1 MKKNFFDDKF
11 IKAVTADGW
20 EVLDSGET
28 RNIDYNKRCLVVA
41 KTQKFAEILK
51 TPASKTSK
59 RPAISRDSSTPPKTV
74 MVYSRDGGGC
84 SSSVAPISSDT
95 NALTDFEICLPDS
108 LSLMR
113 SSEHRLIVRA
123 EPFWFGQPDNVISY
137 NFSVVIDAYVLTAIF
152 FIFDDVIT
160 NLSIDYLLGRFLDC
174 FLLSARYDRR
184 KVITF
189 EYIPYLTPSGKPKVC
204 CSTAFKDA
212 QTHAAYYFDCSRN
225 VATSIPKDKLP
236 KVNSTNYKLVKTTCD
251 YKSHDCI
258 PITLLMNFG
267 LKFFSS
273 VDTVSKYSSNLLN
286 LHSNIISDLHHGIF
300 TSQSFNHYVS
310 SYVFS
315 GWNHCY
321 LLNIDIRDAVC
332 LNCCGN
338 DNSVPEIY
346 GKYCDC
352 YQYDFNVKG
361 FEGNF
366 KKLLDKYLAFCPLK
380 YLQYACSVNN
390 NILIFQS
397 RIWGINSS
405 MPCTVTS
412 AACKVAQDFISMDL
426 SCSNIIDYH
435 KIYSGVKEVSNK
447 LRLTLQNQFARNSVR
462 FPISD
467 AAETIQRFG
476 SLSYAGGCNACF
488 SVDVHHGHQTFDV
501 DICSAYPTA
510 MMLVSAIDYNSP
522 IARELPKNHIL
533 TLDDFVVDGILNPML
548 PLFARVTYRFPH
560 NCLFPN
566 LKRNS
571 EDDDKAPCYPL
582 IEDAPVYCSGPELYV
597 ALKMGAEITV
607 VSGVVANVLKDNAGK
622 TIYPYRHIVTELVK
636 ARSDAANAHGKNCLE
651 AKLYKFIINSLY
663 GKIAQKVH
671 DMYSPDKTRANNAES
686 LITNN
691 VSASL
696 ITSFTRSV
704 LFASFYGIHES
715 GYHVY
720 SATTDGLITDM
731 PFDKFTALPL
741 FGLRECLA
749 ESRTLITDVS
759 NPKIWEVKHEQ
770 TDLFNITTRGNASL
784 TVADPEHNVLGGVIA
799 RNGAGSENPDLPK
812 ESYANRKAFTLS
824 VASRTGKIAATYKQY
839 TLLSDMQK
847 TNCPYTES
855 SHLKNLS
862 MDFDMKRK
870 PLRESLAAEWIEI
883 DGEKYEVAH
892 IETVPF
898 ENNAEYL
905 LYKAVAEKQKCLRTV
920 ADWTRFFNDLD
931 CASSGV
937 SSGPREDENYRWK
950 CFKDC
955 IAGYRAGMWA
965 IPYLNTPGL
974 SVNQKVEWLQSTN
987 DCPSHIFNRK
997 TWDKLSEKS
1006 YIKKILPFDVLKETL
1021 ERIVSLSPVSEV
1033 KNLETDL
1040 KDNES
1045 DVNNTTPCVSS
1056 VTVSTIQE
1064 EPDRF
1069 LEINGVKMYFDDENE
1084 DLLNESLK
1092 SPYYDNP
1099 YADDEDD
1106 SINDSHTFEIYDG
1119 EIPDSSDYD
1128 DDIDESFNKPDSKT
1142 KDIGSFC
1149 IGTPTVV
1156 NTAATTNKAN
1166 DNNGV
1171 PSIGYIDI
1179 PDIDYDLYD
1188 DDYLPY

>member
-1 MKKNFFDDKF
+1 MHKEFFNDEF
-11 IKAVTADGW
+11 LNTVAADGW
-20 EVLDSGET
+20 EVLDSGRT
-28 RNIDYNKRCLVVA
+28 RDIDYNRRCLLIA
-41 KTQKFAEILK
+41 KKQKLAEILK

-59 RPAISRDSSTPPKTV
+59 KPAKSRDSVTPPKTV
-74 MVYSRDGGGC
+74 MVNSRDGGGC
-84 SSSVAPISSDT
+84 YSSVAPISSES
-95 NALTDFEICLPDS
+95 NSLTDFEITLPDS

-113 SSEHRLIVRA
+113 SSEHRLMIRA
-123 EPFWFGQPDNVISY
+123 EPFWTGHPDNAISY
-137 NFSVVIDAYVLTAIF
+137 NFSVVIDDYVLTAIF
-152 FIFDDVIT
+152 FVFDDVVC

-174 FLLSARYDRR
+174 FMLPARYDRR
-184 KVITF
+184 KVISF

-204 CSTAFKDA
+204 SSTAFKDA
-212 QTHAAYYFDCSRN
+212 QKHAAYYFDCSRN
-225 VATSIPKDKLP
+225 VATAIPKDKPP
-236 KVNSTNYKLVKTTCD
+236 KLNSTTTTNYKLVRTTCN
-251 YKSHDCI
+251 YKSNIVI
-258 PITLLMNFG
+258 PITLLLNFG

-273 VDTVSKYSSNLLN
+273 VDIARKYSSNFLKT
-286 LHSNIISDLHHGIF
+286 HSNIITDLHHGIF

-366 KKLLDKYLAFCPLK
+366 KRLLDKYLAFCPLK

-397 RIWGINSS
+397 RIWGINRS

-412 AACKVAQDFISMDL
+412 AACKVAQDFICKDL

-467 AAETIQRFG
+467 AAETVQRFG

-510 MMLVSAIDYNSP
+510 MMLVPAIDYNSP

-663 GKIAQKVH
+663 GKIAQNVH

-731 PFDKFTALPL
+731 PFDEFNALPL
-741 FGLRECLA
+741 FGLHDCLTT
-749 ESRTLITDVS
+749 SRSLITDDT
-759 NPKIWEVKHEQ
+759 NPKVWEVKHEQ

-847 TNCPYTES
+847 TNCSYTES

-905 LYKAVAEKQKCLRTV
+905 LYKAVADKQQCLRTV
-920 ADWTRFFNDLD
+920 ADWLRFFNDIE
-931 CASSGV
+931 CASAGV
-937 SSGPREDENYRWK
+937 ASGPRENENYRWK

-955 IAGYRAGMWA
+955 IAGYRAGMWD

-974 SVNQKVEWLQSTN
+974 SVKQKVEWLQSTN
-987 DCPSHIFNRK
+987 DCPSHLFNRK

-1006 YIKKILPFDVLKETL
+1006 YIKKILPLDILKNTL
-1021 ERIVSLSPVSEV
+1021 ERIVSLSPVTEV

-1045 DVNNTTPCVSS
+1045 YVNNTTPCVSS
-1056 VTVSTIQE
+1056 ITVSEIETKL
-1064 EPDRF
+1064 DKY
-1069 LEINGVKMYFDDENE
+1069 LEVDGIRMYFDDENE
-1084 DLLNESLK
+1084 ELLNESLN

-1106 SINDSHTFEIYDG
+1106 SINCSNTFEIYDG
-1119 EIPDSSDYD
+1119 EIPDSSDCD
-1128 DDIDESFNKPDSKT
+1128 DDFDDEPDVDYDSRRYISKT
-1142 KDIGSFC
+1142 FDVSNNNTSKSDN
-1149 IGTPTVV
+1149 TDV
-1156 NTAATTNKAN
+1156 NLEV
-1166 DNNGV
+1166 DL
-1171 PSIGYIDI
+1171 P
-1179 PDIDYDLYD
+1179 PEIDYSLID

>member
-1 MKKNFFDDKF
+1 MNKEFYNDEF

-20 EVLDSGET
+20 EVLDSGAT
-28 RNIDYNKRCLVVA
+28 RNIDFNQRCLVIA
-41 KTQKFAEILK
+41 KAQKIAEILK

-59 RPAISRDSSTPPKTV
+59 KPAKSRDSVTPPKTV
-74 MVYSRDGGGC
+74 MVNSRDGGGC
-84 SSSVAPISSDT
+84 SSSAAPISSDS
-95 NALTDFEICLPDS
+95 NSLTDFEINLPDS

-113 SSEHRLIVRA
+113 SSEHRLMIRA
-123 EPFWFGQPDNVISY
+123 EPFWVGQPDNVISY

-152 FIFDDVIT
+152 FVFSDVVC
-160 NLSIDYLLGRFLDC
+160 NLSIDYLLGRFLDI
-174 FLLSARYDRR
+174 FAFGNRYDRR
-184 KVITF
+184 NVISF

-204 CSTAFKDA
+204 SSSSKHDSNS
-212 QTHAAYYFDCSRN
+212 HAAYLFDKTNNR
-225 VATSIPKDKLP
+225 ATTIPITDEP
-236 KVNSTNYKLVKTTCD
+236 KSNSCDYKRVKTTCD
-251 YKSHDCI
+251 YKSHRCL
-258 PITLLMNFG
+258 PITLLLNFG

-273 VDTVSKYSSNLLN
+273 VDITSKYSSNFLIS
-286 LHSNIISDLHHGIF
+286 HSNIITELHHGIF
-300 TSQSFNHYVS
+300 TSQSFRHFVH
-310 SYVFS
+310 SYVEC

-321 LLNIDIRDAVC
+321 LLDIDIRDAVC

-338 DNSVPEIY
+338 DNSIPEIY

-366 KKLLDKYLAFCPLK
+366 KRLLDKYLAFCPLK

-412 AACKVAQDFISMDL
+412 AACKVAQDFISKDL
-426 SCSNIIDYH
+426 SCSNIIAYH
-435 KIYSGVKEVSNK
+435 KIYSGVKEVNSK

-467 AAETIQRFG
+467 AAETVQRFG

-510 MMLVSAIDYNSP
+510 MMLVPAIDYNSP

-663 GKIAQKVH
+663 GKIAQNVH

-731 PFDKFTALPL
+731 PFDEFNALPL
-741 FGLRECLA
+741 FGLHDCLTT
-749 ESRTLITDVS
+749 SRSLITDDT
-759 NPKIWEVKHEQ
+759 NPKVWEVKHEQ

-812 ESYANRKAFTLS
+812 ESYANRKAFILS
-824 VASRTGKIAATYKQY
+824 VASRTGKIAATYKQH

-955 IAGYRAGMWA
+955 IAGYRAGIWD
-965 IPYLNTPGL
+965 IPYLDTPGL
-974 SVNQKVEWLQSTN
+974 SVNQKVEWLQSIN

-1006 YIKKILPFDVLKETL
+1006 YIKKILPIDILKDTL
-1021 ERIVSLSPVSEV
+1021 ERIVSLSPVTEV

-1056 VTVSTIQE
+1056 VTVSTVDIKPE
-1064 EPDRF
+1064 KY
-1069 LEINGVKMYFDDENE
+1069 LEVDGVKMYFDDENE
-1084 DLLNESLK
+1084 ELLNESLN
-1092 SPYYDNP
+1092 SPYFDNP
-1099 YADDEDD
+1099 YVEDDCD

-1119 EIPDSSDYD
+1119 DIPDSLDYD
-1128 DDIDESFNKPDSKT
+1128 DNFDDEPDSGYDSRRYISKT
-1142 KDIGSFC
+1142 FDVSNNNTSKSDN
-1149 IGTPTVV
+1149 PDV
-1156 NTAATTNKAN
+1156 NL
-1166 DNNGV
+1166 DV
-1171 PSIGYIDI
+1171 DLP
-1179 PDIDYDLYD
+1179 PEIDYSLID

>member
-1 MKKNFFDDKF
+1 MHKEFFNDEF
-11 IKAVTADGW
+11 LNTVAADGW
-20 EVLDSGET
+20 EVLDSGRT
-28 RNIDYNKRCLVVA
+28 RDIDYNRRCLLIA
-41 KTQKFAEILK
+41 KKQKLAEILK

-59 RPAISRDSSTPPKTV
+59 KPAKSRDSVTPPKTV
-74 MVYSRDGGGC
+74 MVNSRDGGGC
-84 SSSVAPISSDT
+84 YSSVAPISSES
-95 NALTDFEICLPDS
+95 NSLTDFEITLPDS

-113 SSEHRLIVRA
+113 SSEHRLMIRA
-123 EPFWFGQPDNVISY
+123 EPFWTGHPDNAISY
-137 NFSVVIDAYVLTAIF
+137 NFSVVIDDYVLTAIF
-152 FIFDDVIT
+152 FVFDDVVC

-174 FLLSARYDRR
+174 FMLPARYDRR
-184 KVITF
+184 KVISF

-204 CSTAFKDA
+204 SSTAFKDA
-212 QTHAAYYFDCSRN
+212 QKHAAYYFDCSRN
-225 VATSIPKDKLP
+225 VATAIPKDKPP
-236 KVNSTNYKLVKTTCD
+236 KLNSTTTTNYKLVRTTCN
-251 YKSHDCI
+251 YKSNIVI
-258 PITLLMNFG
+258 PITLLLNFG

-273 VDTVSKYSSNLLN
+273 VDIARKYSSNFLKT
-286 LHSNIISDLHHGIF
+286 HSNIITDLHHGIF

-366 KKLLDKYLAFCPLK
+366 KRLLDKYLAFCPLK

-397 RIWGINSS
+397 RIWGINRS

-412 AACKVAQDFISMDL
+412 AACKVAQDFICKDL

-447 LRLTLQNQFARNSVR
+447 LRLTLQNQFARNSVQ

-467 AAETIQRFG
+467 AAETVQRFG

-510 MMLVSAIDYNSP
+510 MMLVPAIDYNSP

-597 ALKMGAEITV
+597 ALKMGAKITV

-663 GKIAQKVH
+663 GKIAQNVH

-731 PFDKFTALPL
+731 PFDEFNALPL
-741 FGLRECLA
+741 FGLHDCLTT
-749 ESRTLITDVS
+749 SRSLITDDT
-759 NPKIWEVKHEQ
+759 NPKVWEVKHEQ

-905 LYKAVAEKQKCLRTV
+905 LYKAVAEKQQCLRTV
-920 ADWTRFFNDLD
+920 ADWLRFFNDIE
-931 CASSGV
+931 CASAGV
-937 SSGPREDENYRWK
+937 ASGPRENENYRWK

-955 IAGYRAGMWA
+955 IAGYRAGMWD

-974 SVNQKVEWLQSTN
+974 SVKQKVEWLQSTN
-987 DCPSHIFNRK
+987 DCPSHLFNRK

-1006 YIKKILPFDVLKETL
+1006 YIKKILPLDILKNTL
-1021 ERIVSLSPVSEV
+1021 ERIVSLSPVTEV

-1056 VTVSTIQE
+1056 ITVSEIETKL
-1064 EPDRF
+1064 DKY
-1069 LEINGVKMYFDDENE
+1069 LEVDGIRMYFDDENE
-1084 DLLNESLK
+1084 ELLNESLN

-1106 SINDSHTFEIYDG
+1106 SINCSNTFEIYDG

-1128 DDIDESFNKPDSKT
+1128 DNFDDEPDSGYDARHYISKT
-1142 KDIGSFC
+1142 FGVSNNDTLKSDNSS
-1149 IGTPTVV
+1149 TDYV
-1156 NTAATTNKAN
+1156 NPE
-1166 DNNGV
+1166 V
-1171 PSIGYIDI
+1171 ELSPEF
-1179 PDIDYDLYD
+1179 DYSLID

>member
-1 MKKNFFDDKF
+1 MNKEFYNDEF

-20 EVLDSGET
+20 EVLDSGAT
-28 RNIDYNKRCLVVA
+28 RNIDFNQRCLVIA
-41 KTQKFAEILK
+41 KAQKIAEILK

-59 RPAISRDSSTPPKTV
+59 KPAKSRDSVTPPKTV
-74 MVYSRDGGGC
+74 MVNSRDGGGC
-84 SSSVAPISSDT
+84 SSSAAPISSDS
-95 NALTDFEICLPDS
+95 NSLTDFEINLPDS

-113 SSEHRLIVRA
+113 SSEHRLMIRA
-123 EPFWFGQPDNVISY
+123 EPFWVGQPDNVISY

-152 FIFDDVIT
+152 FVFSDVVC
-160 NLSIDYLLGRFLDC
+160 NLSIDYLLGRFLDI
-174 FLLSARYDRR
+174 FAFGNRYDRR
-184 KVITF
+184 NVISF

-204 CSTAFKDA
+204 SSSSKHDSNS
-212 QTHAAYYFDCSRN
+212 HAAYLFDKTNNR
-225 VATSIPKDKLP
+225 ATTIPITDEP
-236 KVNSTNYKLVKTTCD
+236 KSNSCDYKRVKTTCD
-251 YKSHDCI
+251 YKSHRCL
-258 PITLLMNFG
+258 PITLLLNFG

-273 VDTVSKYSSNLLN
+273 VDITSKYSSNFLIS
-286 LHSNIISDLHHGIF
+286 HSNIITELHHGIF
-300 TSQSFNHYVS
+300 TSQSFRHFVH
-310 SYVFS
+310 SYVEC

-321 LLNIDIRDAVC
+321 LLDIDIRDAVC

-338 DNSVPEIY
+338 DNSIPEIY

-366 KKLLDKYLAFCPLK
+366 KRLLDKYLAFCPLK

-412 AACKVAQDFISMDL
+412 AACKVAQDFISKDL
-426 SCSNIIDYH
+426 SCSNIIAYH
-435 KIYSGVKEVSNK
+435 KIYSGVKEVNSK

-467 AAETIQRFG
+467 AAETVQRFG

-510 MMLVSAIDYNSP
+510 MMLVPAIDYNSP

-533 TLDDFVVDGILNPML
+533 TLDEFVVDGILNPML

-663 GKIAQKVH
+663 GKIAQNVH

-731 PFDKFTALPL
+731 PFDEFNALPL
-741 FGLRECLA
+741 FGLHDCLTT
-749 ESRTLITDVS
+749 SRSLITDDT
-759 NPKIWEVKHEQ
+759 NPKVWEVKHEQ

-812 ESYANRKAFTLS
+812 ESYANRNAFILS

-955 IAGYRAGMWA
+955 IAGYRAGIWD
-965 IPYLNTPGL
+965 IPYLDTPGL
-974 SVNQKVEWLQSTN
+974 SVNQKVEWLQSIN

-1006 YIKKILPFDVLKETL
+1006 YIKKILPIDILKDTL
-1021 ERIVSLSPVSEV
+1021 ERIVSLSPVTEV

-1056 VTVSTIQE
+1056 VTVSTVDIKPE
-1064 EPDRF
+1064 KY
-1069 LEINGVKMYFDDENE
+1069 LEVDGVKMYFDDENE
-1084 DLLNESLK
+1084 ELLNESLN
-1092 SPYYDNP
+1092 SPYFDNP
-1099 YADDEDD
+1099 YVEDDCD

-1119 EIPDSSDYD
+1119 DIPDSLDYD
-1128 DDIDESFNKPDSKT
+1128 DNFDDEPDSGYDSRRYISKT
-1142 KDIGSFC
+1142 FDVSNNNTSKSDN
-1149 IGTPTVV
+1149 PDV
-1156 NTAATTNKAN
+1156 NL
-1166 DNNGV
+1166 DV
-1171 PSIGYIDI
+1171 DLP
-1179 PDIDYDLYD
+1179 PEFDYSLID

>member
-1 MKKNFFDDKF
+1 MKKEFFNDEF

-28 RNIDYNKRCLVVA
+28 RNIDYNKRCLIIA
-41 KTQKFAEILK
+41 KTQKIAEILK

-59 RPAISRDSSTPPKTV
+59 RPAKSRDSGTPPKTV
-74 MVYSRDGGGC
+74 MVNSRDGGGC
-84 SSSVAPISSDT
+84 CPSVAPISSEP
-95 NALTDFEICLPDS
+95 NSLTDFEINLPDS

-113 SSEHRLIVRA
+113 SSEHRLMIRA
-123 EPFWFGQPDNVISY
+123 EAFWIVQPNNVISY
-137 NFSVVIDAYVLTAIF
+137 NFSVVIADYVLTAIF
-152 FIFDDVIT
+152 FVFDDVVCS
-160 NLSIDYLLGRFLDC
+160 LGIDYLVGRFLDC
-174 FLLSARYDRR
+174 FMLSARYDRR
-184 KVITF
+184 KVISF

-204 CSTAFKDA
+204 CSTVFKDA
-212 QTHAAYYFDCSRN
+212 QALAAYYFDCSCN
-225 VATSIPKDKLP
+225 VATAIPKDKPP
-236 KVNSTNYKLVKTTCD
+236 KVNPTNYKLVKTTCD

-258 PITLLMNFG
+258 PITLLVNFG

-273 VDTVSKYSSNLLN
+273 VDTARKYSSNFLKT
-286 LHSNIISDLHHGIF
+286 HSNIITDLHHGIF
-300 TSQSFNHYVS
+300 SSQSFNHYVS
-310 SYVFS
+310 SYISS

-397 RIWGINSS
+397 RIWGINRC

-412 AACKVAQDFISMDL
+412 SACKVAQDFISKDL

-435 KIYSGVKEVSNK
+435 KIYSGVKEVSSK
-447 LRLTLQNQFARNSVR
+447 LRLTLQNHFARNSVR
-462 FPISD
+462 FSIND
-467 AAETIQRFG
+467 AAETVQRFG

-510 MMLVSAIDYNSP
+510 MMLVPAIDYSNP
-522 IARELPKNHIL
+522 IARELPKNHVL

-548 PLFARVTYRFPH
+548 PLFARVTYRFPP

-582 IEDAPVYCSGPELYV
+582 IEDTPVYCSGPELYV
-597 ALKMGAEITV
+597 ALKMGAEIQV
-607 VSGVVANVLKDNAGK
+607 ISGVVANVLKDNSGK
-622 TIYPYRHIVTELVK
+622 TVYPYRHIVSELVK

-663 GKIAQKVH
+663 GKIAQNVH
-671 DMYSPDKTRANNAES
+671 DMYCPDKTKCNNAES

-704 LFASFYGIHES
+704 LFSSFYGIHES

-731 PFDKFTALPL
+731 PFDKFNALPL

-749 ESRTLITDVS
+749 ESRAIITDDA
-759 NPKIWEVKHEQ
+759 NPKVWEVKHEQ
-770 TDLFNITTRGNASL
+770 TDLLNITTRGNASL
-784 TVADPEHNVLGGVIA
+784 TVADPEHNILGGVIV

-812 ESYANRKAFTLS
+812 ESYENRKAFILS
-824 VASRTGKIAATYKQY
+824 VARRTGKIAATYKQY
-839 TLLSDMQK
+839 TLLSEIQK

-855 SHLKNLS
+855 SHIKRLS

-905 LYKAVAEKQKCLRTV
+905 LYKAVADKQQCLRTV
-920 ADWTRFFNDLD
+920 ADWLRFFNDIE
-931 CASSGV
+931 CASAGV
-937 SSGPREDENYRWK
+937 ASGPRENESYRWK

-955 IAGYRAGMWA
+955 IAGYRAGMWD

-974 SVNQKVEWLQSTN
+974 SVKHKVEWLQSIN

-1006 YIKKILPFDVLKETL
+1006 YIKKILPLDILKDTL
-1021 ERIVSLSPVSEV
+1021 ERIVSLSPAPE
-1033 KNLETDL
+1033 LEEAEADL
-1040 KDNES
+1040 TNR
-1045 DVNNTTPCVSS
+1045 DVAICNTTPCVSS
-1056 VTVSTIQE
+1056 ITVSEIETKPE
-1064 EPDRF
+1064 KY
-1069 LEINGVKMYFDDENE
+1069 LEINGVKMYFDDENVE
-1084 DLLNESLK
+1084 LLNESLN

-1119 EIPDSSDYD
+1119 EIPDCSDYD
-1128 DDIDESFNKPDSKT
+1128 DNFDDEPDVDYDSRRYISKT
-1142 KDIGSFC
+1142 FGISNNDTLKSDNS
-1149 IGTPTVV
+1149 
-1156 NTAATTNKAN
+1156 ATDYAN
-1166 DNNGV
+1166 PEV
-1171 PSIGYIDI
+1171 ELSPEF
-1179 PDIDYDLYD
+1179 DYSLID

>member
-1 MKKNFFDDKF
+1 MHKEFFNDEF
-11 IKAVTADGW
+11 LNTVAADGW
-20 EVLDSGET
+20 EVLDSGRT
-28 RNIDYNKRCLVVA
+28 RDIDYNRRCLLIA
-41 KTQKFAEILK
+41 KKQKLAEILK

-95 NALTDFEICLPDS
+95 NALTDFEICLPYS

-113 SSEHRLIVRA
+113 SSEHRLMVRA
-123 EPFWFGQPDNVISY
+123 EPFWIVQPDNVISY
-137 NFSVVIDAYVLTAIF
+137 NLSVVIDDYVLTAIF
-152 FIFDDVIT
+152 FVFSDIVC
-160 NLSIDYLLGRFLDC
+160 NLSIDYLLGRFLDI
-174 FLLSARYDRR
+174 FAFGNRYDRR
-184 KVITF
+184 NVISF

-204 CSTAFKDA
+204 SSSSKHDSNS
-212 QTHAAYYFDCSRN
+212 HAAYLFDKTNNR
-225 VATSIPKDKLP
+225 ATTIPITDEP
-236 KVNSTNYKLVKTTCD
+236 KSNSCDYKRVKTTCD
-251 YKSHDCI
+251 YKSHRCL
-258 PITLLMNFG
+258 PITLLLNFG

-273 VDTVSKYSSNLLN
+273 VDITSKYSSNFLIS
-286 LHSNIISDLHHGIF
+286 HSNIITELHHGIF
-300 TSQSFNHYVS
+300 TSQSFRHFVH
-310 SYVFS
+310 SYVEC

-321 LLNIDIRDAVC
+321 LLDIDIRDAVC

-338 DNSVPEIY
+338 DNSIPEIY

-352 YQYDFNVKG
+352 FPADYNVKG

-366 KKLLDKYLAFCPLK
+366 KRVLDKYLLFSPLK
-380 YLQYACSVNN
+380 YLQYACAVNN
-390 NILIFQS
+390 NILVFES
-397 RIWGINSS
+397 KIWGVNRS

-412 AACKVAQDFISMDL
+412 AACNVAQAFISNDL
-426 SCSNIIDYH
+426 GCSNIIDFH
-435 KIYSGVKEVSNK
+435 RIYSGVKEVQGK
-447 LRLTLQNQFARNSVR
+447 LRLTLRNKFARSSVR
-462 FPISD
+462 YPINDD
-467 AAETIQRFG
+467 AESVQRLG
-476 SLSYAGGCNACF
+476 ALSYSGGCNSCF
-488 SVDVHHGHQTFDV
+488 SVDVHHDHPSFDV

-510 MMLVSAIDYNSP
+510 MMLVPAIDYANP
-522 IARELPKNHIL
+522 IARHFSKNHIL
-533 TLDDFVVDGILNPML
+533 SLADFVDDTGNVNPML
-548 PLFARVTYRFPH
+548 PMFALVTYRFPDD
-560 NCLFPN
+560 CLYPN
-566 LKRNS
+566 LKRNN

-582 IEDAPVYCSGPELYV
+582 SEDNPVYCSGPELYT
-597 ALKMGAEITV
+597 ALQLGAKITV
-607 VSGVVANVLKDNAGK
+607 INGVVVNVLRDDKGE
-622 TIYPYRHIVTELVK
+622 TVYPYRNIVRMLVR
-636 ARSDAANAHGKNCLE
+636 ARADAAKIHGKNCLE

-663 GKIAQKVH
+663 GKIAQNVH
-671 DMYSPDKTRANNAES
+671 DMYCPDKTKSNNAES

-696 ITSFTRSV
+696 ITSFVRSI
-704 LFASFYGIHES
+704 LFASFYGIYGA

-731 PFDKFTALPL
+731 PFDEFNALPL
-741 FGLRECLA
+741 FGLRDCLTT
-749 ESRTLITDVS
+749 SRRLITDDT
-759 NPKIWEVKHEQ
+759 NPKVWEVKHEQ

-784 TVADPEHNVLGGVIA
+784 TVADPKHKVLGGVIA

-812 ESYANRKAFTLS
+812 ESYANRKAFILS

-905 LYKAVAEKQKCLRTV
+905 LYKAVADKQQCLRTV
-920 ADWTRFFNDLD
+920 ADWLRFFNDIE
-931 CASSGV
+931 CASAGV
-937 SSGPREDENYRWK
+937 ASGPRENENYRWK

-955 IAGYRAGMWA
+955 IAGYRAGMWD

-974 SVNQKVEWLQSTN
+974 SVKQKVEWLQSTN
-987 DCPSHIFNRK
+987 DCPSHLFNRK

-1006 YIKKILPFDVLKETL
+1006 YIKKILPLDILKNTL
-1021 ERIVSLSPVSEV
+1021 ERIVSLSPVTEV

-1056 VTVSTIQE
+1056 ITVSEIETKL
-1064 EPDRF
+1064 DKY
-1069 LEINGVKMYFDDENE
+1069 LEVDGIRMYFDDENE
-1084 DLLNESLK
+1084 ELLNESLN

-1106 SINDSHTFEIYDG
+1106 SINCSNTFEIYDG

-1128 DDIDESFNKPDSKT
+1128 DNFDDEPDSGYDARHYISKT
-1142 KDIGSFC
+1142 FGVSNNDTLKSDNSD
-1149 IGTPTVV
+1149 V
-1156 NTAATTNKAN
+1156 NME
-1166 DNNGV
+1166 
-1171 PSIGYIDI
+1171 IDL
-1179 PDIDYDLYD
+1179 PPEIDYSLID

>member
-1 MKKNFFDDKF
+1 MNKEFYNDEF

-20 EVLDSGET
+20 EVLDSGAT
-28 RNIDYNKRCLVVA
+28 RNIDFNQRCLVIA
-41 KTQKFAEILK
+41 KAQKIAEILK

-59 RPAISRDSSTPPKTV
+59 KPAKSRDSVTPPKTV
-74 MVYSRDGGGC
+74 MVNSRDGGGC
-84 SSSVAPISSDT
+84 SSSAAPISSDS
-95 NALTDFEICLPDS
+95 NSLTDFEINLPDS

-113 SSEHRLIVRA
+113 SSEHRLMIRA
-123 EPFWFGQPDNVISY
+123 EPFWVGQPDNVISY

-152 FIFDDVIT
+152 FVFSDVVC
-160 NLSIDYLLGRFLDC
+160 NLSIDYLLGRFLDI
-174 FLLSARYDRR
+174 FAFGNRYDRR
-184 KVITF
+184 NVISF

-204 CSTAFKDA
+204 SSSSKHDSNS
-212 QTHAAYYFDCSRN
+212 HAAYLFDKTNNR
-225 VATSIPKDKLP
+225 ATTIPITDEP
-236 KVNSTNYKLVKTTCD
+236 KSNSCDYKRVKTTCD
-251 YKSHDCI
+251 YKSHRCL
-258 PITLLMNFG
+258 PITLLLNFG

-273 VDTVSKYSSNLLN
+273 VDITSKYSSNFLIS
-286 LHSNIISDLHHGIF
+286 HSNIITELHHGIF
-300 TSQSFNHYVS
+300 TSQSFRHFVH
-310 SYVFS
+310 SYVEC

-321 LLNIDIRDAVC
+321 LLDIDIRDAVC

-338 DNSVPEIY
+338 DNSIPEIY

-366 KKLLDKYLAFCPLK
+366 KRLLDKYLAFCPLK

-412 AACKVAQDFISMDL
+412 AACKVAQDFISKDL
-426 SCSNIIDYH
+426 SCSNIIAYH
-435 KIYSGVKEVSNK
+435 KIYSGVKEVNSK

-467 AAETIQRFG
+467 AAETVQRFG

-510 MMLVSAIDYNSP
+510 MMLVPAIDYNSP

-663 GKIAQKVH
+663 GKIAQNVH

-731 PFDKFTALPL
+731 PFDEFNALPL
-741 FGLRECLA
+741 FGLHDCLTT
-749 ESRTLITDVS
+749 SRSLITDDT
-759 NPKIWEVKHEQ
+759 NPKVWEVKHEQ

-812 ESYANRKAFTLS
+812 ESYANRKAFILS

-905 LYKAVAEKQKCLRTV
+905 LYKAVAEKQKCLRTI

-955 IAGYRAGMWA
+955 IAGYRAGIWD
-965 IPYLNTPGL
+965 IPYLDTPGL
-974 SVNQKVEWLQSTN
+974 SVNQKVEWLQSIN

-1006 YIKKILPFDVLKETL
+1006 YIKKILPIDILKDTL
-1021 ERIVSLSPVSEV
+1021 ERIVSLSPVTEV

-1056 VTVSTIQE
+1056 VTVSTVDIKPE
-1064 EPDRF
+1064 KY
-1069 LEINGVKMYFDDENE
+1069 LEVDGVKMYFDDENE
-1084 DLLNESLK
+1084 ELLNESLN
-1092 SPYYDNP
+1092 SPYFDNP
-1099 YADDEDD
+1099 YVEDDCD

-1119 EIPDSSDYD
+1119 DIPDSLDYD
-1128 DDIDESFNKPDSKT
+1128 DNFDDEPDSGYDSRRYISKT
-1142 KDIGSFC
+1142 FDVSNNNTSKSDN
-1149 IGTPTVV
+1149 PDV
-1156 NTAATTNKAN
+1156 NL
-1166 DNNGV
+1166 DV
-1171 PSIGYIDI
+1171 DLP
-1179 PDIDYDLYD
+1179 PEFDYSLID

>member
-1 MKKNFFDDKF
+1 MNKEFYNDEF

-20 EVLDSGET
+20 EVLDSGAT
-28 RNIDYNKRCLVVA
+28 RNIDFNQRCLVIA
-41 KTQKFAEILK
+41 KAQKIAEILK

-59 RPAISRDSSTPPKTV
+59 KPAKSRDSVTPPKTV
-74 MVYSRDGGGC
+74 MVNSRDGGGC
-84 SSSVAPISSDT
+84 SSSAAPISSDS
-95 NALTDFEICLPDS
+95 NSLTDFEINLPDS

-113 SSEHRLIVRA
+113 SSEHRLMIRA
-123 EPFWFGQPDNVISY
+123 EPFWVGQPDNVISY

-152 FIFDDVIT
+152 FVFSDVVC
-160 NLSIDYLLGRFLDC
+160 NLSIDYLLGRFLDI
-174 FLLSARYDRR
+174 FAFGNRYDRR
-184 KVITF
+184 NVISF

-204 CSTAFKDA
+204 SSSSKHDSNS
-212 QTHAAYYFDCSRN
+212 HAAYLFDKTNNR
-225 VATSIPKDKLP
+225 ATTIPITDEP
-236 KVNSTNYKLVKTTCD
+236 KSNSCDYKRVKTTCD
-251 YKSHDCI
+251 YKSHRCL
-258 PITLLMNFG
+258 PITLLLNFG

-273 VDTVSKYSSNLLN
+273 VDITSKYSSNFLIS
-286 LHSNIISDLHHGIF
+286 HSNIITELHHGIF
-300 TSQSFNHYVS
+300 TSQSFRHFVH
-310 SYVFS
+310 SYVEC

-321 LLNIDIRDAVC
+321 LLDIDIRDAVC

-338 DNSVPEIY
+338 DNSIPEIY

-366 KKLLDKYLAFCPLK
+366 KRLLDKYLAFCPLK

-412 AACKVAQDFISMDL
+412 AACKVAQDFISKDL
-426 SCSNIIDYH
+426 SCSNIIAYH
-435 KIYSGVKEVSNK
+435 KIYSGVKEVNSK

-467 AAETIQRFG
+467 AAETVQRFG

-510 MMLVSAIDYNSP
+510 MMLVPAIDYNSP

-622 TIYPYRHIVTELVK
+622 TIYPYRHIVTALVK

-663 GKIAQKVH
+663 GKIAQNVH

-731 PFDKFTALPL
+731 PFDEFNALPL
-741 FGLRECLA
+741 FGLHDCLTT
-749 ESRTLITDVS
+749 SRSLITDDT
-759 NPKIWEVKHEQ
+759 NPKVWEVKHEQ

-784 TVADPEHNVLGGVIA
+784 TVADPEHNVFGGVIA

-812 ESYANRKAFTLS
+812 ESYANRKAFILS

-955 IAGYRAGMWA
+955 IAGYRAGIWD
-965 IPYLNTPGL
+965 IPYLDTPGL
-974 SVNQKVEWLQSTN
+974 SVNQKVEWLQSIN

-1006 YIKKILPFDVLKETL
+1006 YIKKILPIDILKDTL
-1021 ERIVSLSPVSEV
+1021 ERIVSLSPVTEV

-1056 VTVSTIQE
+1056 VTVSTVDIKPE
-1064 EPDRF
+1064 KY
-1069 LEINGVKMYFDDENE
+1069 LEVDGVKMYFDDENE
-1084 DLLNESLK
+1084 ELLNESLN
-1092 SPYYDNP
+1092 SPYFDNP
-1099 YADDEDD
+1099 YVEDDCD

-1119 EIPDSSDYD
+1119 DIPDSLDYD
-1128 DDIDESFNKPDSKT
+1128 DNFDDEPDSGYDSRRYISKT
-1142 KDIGSFC
+1142 FDVSNNNTSKSDN
-1149 IGTPTVV
+1149 PDV
-1156 NTAATTNKAN
+1156 NL
-1166 DNNGV
+1166 DV
-1171 PSIGYIDI
+1171 DLP
-1179 PDIDYDLYD
+1179 PEFDYSLID

>member
-1 MKKNFFDDKF
+1 MHKEFFNDEF
-11 IKAVTADGW
+11 LNTVAADGW
-20 EVLDSGET
+20 EVLDSGRT
-28 RNIDYNKRCLVVA
+28 RDIDYNRRCLLIA
-41 KTQKFAEILK
+41 KKQKLAEILK

-59 RPAISRDSSTPPKTV
+59 KPAKSRDSVTPSKTV
-74 MVYSRDGGGC
+74 MVNSRDGGGC
-84 SSSVAPISSDT
+84 YSSVAPISSES
-95 NALTDFEICLPDS
+95 NSLTDFEITLPDS

-113 SSEHRLIVRA
+113 SSEHRLMIRA
-123 EPFWFGQPDNVISY
+123 EPFWTGHPDNAISY
-137 NFSVVIDAYVLTAIF
+137 NFSVVIDDYVLTAIF
-152 FIFDDVIT
+152 FVFDDVVC

-174 FLLSARYDRR
+174 FMLPARYDRR
-184 KVITF
+184 KVISF

-204 CSTAFKDA
+204 SSTAFKDA
-212 QTHAAYYFDCSRN
+212 QKHAAYYFDCSRN
-225 VATSIPKDKLP
+225 VATAIPKDKPP
-236 KVNSTNYKLVKTTCD
+236 KLNSTTTTNYKLVRTTCN
-251 YKSHDCI
+251 YKSNIVI
-258 PITLLMNFG
+258 PITLLLNFG

-273 VDTVSKYSSNLLN
+273 VDIARKYSSNFLKT
-286 LHSNIISDLHHGIF
+286 HSNIITDLHHGIF

-366 KKLLDKYLAFCPLK
+366 KRLLDKYLAFCPLK

-397 RIWGINSS
+397 RIWGINRS

-412 AACKVAQDFISMDL
+412 AACKVAQDFICKDL

-467 AAETIQRFG
+467 AAETVQRFG
-476 SLSYAGGCNACF
+476 SLSYAGACNACF

-510 MMLVSAIDYNSP
+510 MMLVPAIDYNSP

-663 GKIAQKVH
+663 GKIAQNVH

-955 IAGYRAGMWA
+955 IAGYRAGIWD
-965 IPYLNTPGL
+965 IPYLDTPGL
-974 SVNQKVEWLQSTN
+974 SVKQKVEWLQSIN

-1006 YIKKILPFDVLKETL
+1006 YIKKILPIDILKDTL
-1021 ERIVSLSPVSEV
+1021 ERIVSLSPVTEV

-1084 DLLNESLK
+1084 ELLNESLN
-1092 SPYYDNP
+1092 SGYYVNP

-1119 EIPDSSDYD
+1119 DIPDSLDYD
-1128 DDIDESFNKPDSKT
+1128 DNFDDELDSGYDSRRYISKT
-1142 KDIGSFC
+1142 FGISNNDTLKSDNSD
-1149 IGTPTVV
+1149 V
-1156 NTAATTNKAN
+1156 NME
-1166 DNNGV
+1166 
-1171 PSIGYIDI
+1171 IDL
-1179 PDIDYDLYD
+1179 PPEIDYSLID

>member
-1 MKKNFFDDKF
+1 MNKEFYNDEF

-20 EVLDSGET
+20 EVLDSGAT
-28 RNIDYNKRCLVVA
+28 RNIDFNQRCLVIA
-41 KTQKFAEILK
+41 KAQKIAEILK

-59 RPAISRDSSTPPKTV
+59 KPAKSRDSVTPPKTV
-74 MVYSRDGGGC
+74 MVNSRDGGGC
-84 SSSVAPISSDT
+84 SSSAAPISSDS
-95 NALTDFEICLPDS
+95 NSLTDFEINLPDS

-113 SSEHRLIVRA
+113 SSEHRLMIRA
-123 EPFWFGQPDNVISY
+123 EPFWVGQPDNVISY

-152 FIFDDVIT
+152 FVFSDVVC
-160 NLSIDYLLGRFLDC
+160 NLSIDYLLGRFLDI
-174 FLLSARYDRR
+174 FAFGNRYDRR
-184 KVITF
+184 NFISF

-204 CSTAFKDA
+204 SSSSKHDSNS
-212 QTHAAYYFDCSRN
+212 HAAYLFDKTNNR
-225 VATSIPKDKLP
+225 ATTIPITDEP
-236 KVNSTNYKLVKTTCD
+236 KSNSCDYKRVKTTCD
-251 YKSHDCI
+251 YKSHRCL
-258 PITLLMNFG
+258 PITLLLNFG

-273 VDTVSKYSSNLLN
+273 VDITSKYSSNFLIS
-286 LHSNIISDLHHGIF
+286 HSNIITELHHGIF
-300 TSQSFNHYVS
+300 TSQSFRHFVH
-310 SYVFS
+310 SYVEC

-321 LLNIDIRDAVC
+321 LLDIDIRDAVC

-338 DNSVPEIY
+338 DNSIPEIY

-366 KKLLDKYLAFCPLK
+366 KRLLDKYLAFCPLK

-397 RIWGINSS
+397 RIWGINRS

-412 AACKVAQDFISMDL
+412 AACKVAQDFISKDL

-510 MMLVSAIDYNSP
+510 MMLVPAIDYNSP

-607 VSGVVANVLKDNAGK
+607 VSGVVTNVLKDNAGK

-663 GKIAQKVH
+663 GKIAQNVH

-731 PFDKFTALPL
+731 PFDEFNALPL
-741 FGLRECLA
+741 FGLHDCLTT
-749 ESRTLITDVS
+749 SRSLITDDT
-759 NPKIWEVKHEQ
+759 NPKVWEVKHEQ

-955 IAGYRAGMWA
+955 IAGYRAGIWD
-965 IPYLNTPGL
+965 IPYLDTPGL
-974 SVNQKVEWLQSTN
+974 SVKQKVEWLQSIN
-987 DCPSHIFNRK
+987 DCPGHIFNRK

-1006 YIKKILPFDVLKETL
+1006 YLKKILPYDILEKTL
-1021 ERIVSLSPVSEV
+1021 ARIVSLSPVTEV

-1045 DVNNTTPCVSS
+1045 DINNTTPCVSS
-1056 VTVSTIQE
+1056 VTVSAAAVADKPE
-1064 EPDRF
+1064 RF
-1069 LEINGVKMYFDDENE
+1069 LDVNGVKMYFDDENE
-1084 DLLNESLK
+1084 ELLNESLN

-1106 SINDSHTFEIYDG
+1106 SINCSNTFEIYDG

-1128 DDIDESFNKPDSKT
+1128 DNFDDEPDSGYDARHYISKT
-1142 KDIGSFC
+1142 FGVSNNDTLKSDN
-1149 IGTPTVV
+1149 PDV
-1156 NTAATTNKAN
+1156 NME
-1166 DNNGV
+1166 
-1171 PSIGYIDI
+1171 IDL
-1179 PDIDYDLYD
+1179 PPEIDYSLID

>member
-1 MKKNFFDDKF
+1 MNKEFYNDEF

-20 EVLDSGET
+20 EVLDSGAT
-28 RNIDYNKRCLVVA
+28 RNIDFNQRCLVIA
-41 KTQKFAEILK
+41 KAQKIAEILK

-59 RPAISRDSSTPPKTV
+59 KPAKSRDSVTPPKTV
-74 MVYSRDGGGC
+74 MVNSRDGGGC
-84 SSSVAPISSDT
+84 SSSAAPISSDS
-95 NALTDFEICLPDS
+95 NSLIDFEINLPDS

-113 SSEHRLIVRA
+113 SSEHRLMIRA
-123 EPFWFGQPDNVISY
+123 EPFWVGQPDNVISY

-152 FIFDDVIT
+152 FVFSDVVC
-160 NLSIDYLLGRFLDC
+160 NLSIDYLLGRFLDI
-174 FLLSARYDRR
+174 FAFGNRYDRR
-184 KVITF
+184 NVISF

-204 CSTAFKDA
+204 SSSSKHDSNS
-212 QTHAAYYFDCSRN
+212 HAAYLFDKTNNR
-225 VATSIPKDKLP
+225 ATTIPITDEP
-236 KVNSTNYKLVKTTCD
+236 KSNSCDYKRVKTTCD
-251 YKSHDCI
+251 YKSHRCL
-258 PITLLMNFG
+258 PITLLLNFG

-273 VDTVSKYSSNLLN
+273 VDITSKYSSNFLIS
-286 LHSNIISDLHHGIF
+286 HSNIITELHHGIF
-300 TSQSFNHYVS
+300 TSQSFRHFVH
-310 SYVFS
+310 SYVEC

-321 LLNIDIRDAVC
+321 LLDIDIRDAVC

-338 DNSVPEIY
+338 DNSIPEIY

-366 KKLLDKYLAFCPLK
+366 KRLLDKYLAFCPLK

-412 AACKVAQDFISMDL
+412 AACKVAQDFISKDL
-426 SCSNIIDYH
+426 SCSNIIAYH
-435 KIYSGVKEVSNK
+435 KIYSGVKEVNSK

-467 AAETIQRFG
+467 AAETVQRFG

-510 MMLVSAIDYNSP
+510 MMLVPAIDYNSP

-663 GKIAQKVH
+663 GKIAQNVH

-731 PFDKFTALPL
+731 PFDEFNALPL
-741 FGLRECLA
+741 FGLHDCLTT
-749 ESRTLITDVS
+749 SRSLITDDT
-759 NPKIWEVKHEQ
+759 NPKVWEVKHEQ

-812 ESYANRKAFTLS
+812 ESYANRKAFILS

-905 LYKAVAEKQKCLRTV
+905 LYKAVAEKQKCLRNV

-955 IAGYRAGMWA
+955 IAGYRAGIWD
-965 IPYLNTPGL
+965 IPYLDTPGL
-974 SVNQKVEWLQSTN
+974 SVNQKVEWLQSIN

-1006 YIKKILPFDVLKETL
+1006 YIKKILPIDILKDTL
-1021 ERIVSLSPVSEV
+1021 ERIVSLSPVTEV

-1056 VTVSTIQE
+1056 VTVSTVDIKPE
-1064 EPDRF
+1064 KY
-1069 LEINGVKMYFDDENE
+1069 LEVDGVKMYFDDENE
-1084 DLLNESLK
+1084 ELLNESLN
-1092 SPYYDNP
+1092 SPYFDNP
-1099 YADDEDD
+1099 YVEDDCD

-1119 EIPDSSDYD
+1119 DIPDSLDYD
-1128 DDIDESFNKPDSKT
+1128 DNFDDEPDSGYDSRRYISKT
-1142 KDIGSFC
+1142 FDVSNNNTSKSDN
-1149 IGTPTVV
+1149 PDV
-1156 NTAATTNKAN
+1156 NL
-1166 DNNGV
+1166 DV
-1171 PSIGYIDI
+1171 DLP
-1179 PDIDYDLYD
+1179 PEIDYSLID

>member
-1 MKKNFFDDKF
+1 MNKEFYNDEF

-20 EVLDSGET
+20 EVLDSGAT
-28 RNIDYNKRCLVVA
+28 RNIDFNQRCLVIA
-41 KTQKFAEILK
+41 KAQKIAEILK

-59 RPAISRDSSTPPKTV
+59 KPAKSRDSVTPPKTV
-74 MVYSRDGGGC
+74 MVNSRDGGGC
-84 SSSVAPISSDT
+84 SSSAAPISSDS
-95 NALTDFEICLPDS
+95 NSLTDFEINLPDS

-113 SSEHRLIVRA
+113 SSEHRLMIRA
-123 EPFWFGQPDNVISY
+123 EPFWVGQPDNVISY

-152 FIFDDVIT
+152 FVFSDVVC
-160 NLSIDYLLGRFLDC
+160 NLSIDYLLGRFLDI
-174 FLLSARYDRR
+174 FAFGNRYDRR
-184 KVITF
+184 NVISF

-204 CSTAFKDA
+204 SSSSKHDSNS
-212 QTHAAYYFDCSRN
+212 HAAYLFDKTNNR
-225 VATSIPKDKLP
+225 ATTIPITDEP
-236 KVNSTNYKLVKTTCD
+236 KSNSCDYKRVKTTCD
-251 YKSHDCI
+251 YKSHRCL
-258 PITLLMNFG
+258 PITLLLNFG

-273 VDTVSKYSSNLLN
+273 VDITSKYSSNFLIS
-286 LHSNIISDLHHGIF
+286 HSNIITELHHGIF
-300 TSQSFNHYVS
+300 TSQSFRHFVH
-310 SYVFS
+310 SYVEC

-321 LLNIDIRDAVC
+321 LLDIDIRDAVC

-338 DNSVPEIY
+338 DNSIPEIY

-366 KKLLDKYLAFCPLK
+366 KRLLDKYLAFCPLK

-412 AACKVAQDFISMDL
+412 AACKVAQDFISKDL
-426 SCSNIIDYH
+426 SCSNIIAYH
-435 KIYSGVKEVSNK
+435 KIYSGVKEVNSK

-467 AAETIQRFG
+467 AAETVQRFG

-510 MMLVSAIDYNSP
+510 MMLVPAIDYNSP

-663 GKIAQKVH
+663 GKIAQNVH

-731 PFDKFTALPL
+731 PFDEFNALPL
-741 FGLRECLA
+741 FGLHDCLTT
-749 ESRTLITDVS
+749 SRSLITDDT
-759 NPKIWEVKHEQ
+759 NPKVWEVKHEQ

-812 ESYANRKAFTLS
+812 ESYANRKAFILS

-955 IAGYRAGMWA
+955 IAGYRAGIWD
-965 IPYLNTPGL
+965 IPYLDTPGL
-974 SVNQKVEWLQSTN
+974 SVNQKVEWLQSIN

-1006 YIKKILPFDVLKETL
+1006 YIKKILPIDILKDTL
-1021 ERIVSLSPVSEV
+1021 ERIVSLSPVTEV

-1056 VTVSTIQE
+1056 VTVSTVDIKPE
-1064 EPDRF
+1064 KY
-1069 LEINGVKMYFDDENE
+1069 LEVDGVKMYFDDENE
-1084 DLLNESLK
+1084 ELLNESLN
-1092 SPYYDNP
+1092 SPYFDNP
-1099 YADDEDD
+1099 YVEDDCD

-1119 EIPDSSDYD
+1119 DIPDSLDYD
-1128 DDIDESFNKPDSKT
+1128 DNFDDEPDSGYDSRRYISKT
-1142 KDIGSFC
+1142 FDVSNNNTSKSDN
-1149 IGTPTVV
+1149 PDV
-1156 NTAATTNKAN
+1156 NL
-1166 DNNGV
+1166 DV
-1171 PSIGYIDI
+1171 DLP
-1179 PDIDYDLYD
+1179 PEFDYSLID

>member
-1 MKKNFFDDKF
+1 MNKEFYNDEF

-20 EVLDSGET
+20 EVLDSGAT
-28 RNIDYNKRCLVVA
+28 RNIDFNQRCLVIA
-41 KTQKFAEILK
+41 KAQKIAEILK

-59 RPAISRDSSTPPKTV
+59 KPAKSRDSVTPPKTV
-74 MVYSRDGGGC
+74 MVNSRDGGGC
-84 SSSVAPISSDT
+84 SSSAAPISSDS
-95 NALTDFEICLPDS
+95 NSLTDFEINLPDS

-113 SSEHRLIVRA
+113 SSEHRLMIRA
-123 EPFWFGQPDNVISY
+123 EPFWVGQPDNVISY

-152 FIFDDVIT
+152 FVFSDVVC
-160 NLSIDYLLGRFLDC
+160 NLSIDYLLGRFLDI
-174 FLLSARYDRR
+174 FAFGNRYDRR
-184 KVITF
+184 NVISF

-204 CSTAFKDA
+204 SSSSKHDSNS
-212 QTHAAYYFDCSRN
+212 HAAYLFDKTNNR
-225 VATSIPKDKLP
+225 ATTIPITDEP
-236 KVNSTNYKLVKTTCD
+236 KSNSCDYKRVKTTCD
-251 YKSHDCI
+251 YKSHRCL
-258 PITLLMNFG
+258 PITLLLNFG

-273 VDTVSKYSSNLLN
+273 VDITSKYSSNFLIS
-286 LHSNIISDLHHGIF
+286 HSNIITELHHGIF
-300 TSQSFNHYVS
+300 TSQSFRHFVH
-310 SYVFS
+310 SYVEC

-321 LLNIDIRDAVC
+321 LLDIDIRDAVC

-338 DNSVPEIY
+338 DNSIPEIY

-366 KKLLDKYLAFCPLK
+366 KRLLDKYLAFCPLK

-412 AACKVAQDFISMDL
+412 AACKVAQDFISKDL
-426 SCSNIIDYH
+426 SCSNIIAYH
-435 KIYSGVKEVSNK
+435 KIYSGVKEVNSK

-467 AAETIQRFG
+467 AAETVQRFG

-510 MMLVSAIDYNSP
+510 MMLVPAIDYNSP

-663 GKIAQKVH
+663 GKIAQNVH

-731 PFDKFTALPL
+731 PFDEFNALPL
-741 FGLRECLA
+741 FGLHDCLTT
-749 ESRTLITDVS
+749 SRSLITDDT
-759 NPKIWEVKHEQ
+759 NPKVWEVKHEQ

-812 ESYANRKAFTLS
+812 ESYANRKAFILS

-955 IAGYRAGMWA
+955 IAGYRAGIWD
-965 IPYLNTPGL
+965 IPYLDTPGL
-974 SVNQKVEWLQSTN
+974 SVNQKVEWLQSIN

-1006 YIKKILPFDVLKETL
+1006 YIKKILPIDILKDTL
-1021 ERIVSLSPVSEV
+1021 ERIVSLSPVTEV

-1056 VTVSTIQE
+1056 VTVSTVDIKPE
-1064 EPDRF
+1064 KY
-1069 LEINGVKMYFDDENE
+1069 LEVDGVKMYFDDENE
-1084 DLLNESLK
+1084 ELLNESLN
-1092 SPYYDNP
+1092 SPYFDNP
-1099 YADDEDD
+1099 YVEDDCD

-1119 EIPDSSDYD
+1119 DIPDSLDYD
-1128 DDIDESFNKPDSKT
+1128 DNFDDEPDSGYDSRRYISKT
-1142 KDIGSFC
+1142 FDVSNNNTSKSDN
-1149 IGTPTVV
+1149 PDV
-1156 NTAATTNKAN
+1156 NL
-1166 DNNGV
+1166 DV
-1171 PSIGYIDI
+1171 DLP
-1179 PDIDYDLYD
+1179 PEIDYSLID

>member
-1 MKKNFFDDKF
+1 MNKEFYNDEF

-20 EVLDSGET
+20 EVLDSGAT
-28 RNIDYNKRCLVVA
+28 RNIDFNQRCLVIA
-41 KTQKFAEILK
+41 KAQKIAEILK

-59 RPAISRDSSTPPKTV
+59 KPAKSRDSVTPPKTV
-74 MVYSRDGGGC
+74 MVNSRDGGGC
-84 SSSVAPISSDT
+84 SSSAAPISSDS
-95 NALTDFEICLPDS
+95 NSLTDFEINLPDS

-113 SSEHRLIVRA
+113 SSEHRLMIRA
-123 EPFWFGQPDNVISY
+123 EPFWVGQPDNVISY

-152 FIFDDVIT
+152 FVFSDVVC
-160 NLSIDYLLGRFLDC
+160 NLSIDYLLGRFLDI
-174 FLLSARYDRR
+174 FAFGNRYDRR
-184 KVITF
+184 NVISF

-204 CSTAFKDA
+204 SSSSKHDSNS
-212 QTHAAYYFDCSRN
+212 HAAYLFDKTNNR
-225 VATSIPKDKLP
+225 ATTIPITDEP
-236 KVNSTNYKLVKTTCD
+236 KSNSCDYKRVKTTCD
-251 YKSHDCI
+251 YKSHRCL
-258 PITLLMNFG
+258 PITLLLNFG

-273 VDTVSKYSSNLLN
+273 VDITSKYSSNFLIS
-286 LHSNIISDLHHGIF
+286 HSNIITELHHGIF
-300 TSQSFNHYVS
+300 TSQSFRHFVH
-310 SYVFS
+310 SYVEC

-321 LLNIDIRDAVC
+321 LLDIDIRDAVC

-338 DNSVPEIY
+338 DNSIPEIY

-366 KKLLDKYLAFCPLK
+366 KRLLDKYLAFCPLK

-412 AACKVAQDFISMDL
+412 AACKVAQDFISKDL
-426 SCSNIIDYH
+426 SCSNIIAYH
-435 KIYSGVKEVSNK
+435 KIYSGVKEVNSK

-467 AAETIQRFG
+467 AAETVQRFG

-510 MMLVSAIDYNSP
+510 MMLVPAIDYNSP

-663 GKIAQKVH
+663 GKIAQNVH

-731 PFDKFTALPL
+731 PFDEFNALPL
-741 FGLRECLA
+741 FGLHDCLTT
-749 ESRTLITDVS
+749 SRSLITDDT
-759 NPKIWEVKHEQ
+759 NPKVWEVKHEQ

-812 ESYANRKAFTLS
+812 ESYANRKAFILS
-824 VASRTGKIAATYKQY
+824 VASRTGKIAATYKQH

-955 IAGYRAGMWA
+955 IAGYRAGIWD
-965 IPYLNTPGL
+965 IPYLDTPGL
-974 SVNQKVEWLQSTN
+974 SVNQKVEWLQSIN

-1006 YIKKILPFDVLKETL
+1006 YIKKILPIDILKDTL
-1021 ERIVSLSPVSEV
+1021 ERIVSLSPVTEV

-1056 VTVSTIQE
+1056 VTVSTVDIKPE
-1064 EPDRF
+1064 KY
-1069 LEINGVKMYFDDENE
+1069 LEVDGVKMHFDDENE
-1084 DLLNESLK
+1084 ELLNESLN
-1092 SPYYDNP
+1092 SPYFDNP
-1099 YADDEDD
+1099 YVEDDCD

-1119 EIPDSSDYD
+1119 DIPDSLDYD
-1128 DDIDESFNKPDSKT
+1128 DNFDDEPDSGYDSRRYISKT
-1142 KDIGSFC
+1142 FDVSNNNTSKSDN
-1149 IGTPTVV
+1149 PDV
-1156 NTAATTNKAN
+1156 NL
-1166 DNNGV
+1166 DV
-1171 PSIGYIDI
+1171 DLP
-1179 PDIDYDLYD
+1179 PEIDYSLID

>member
-1 MKKNFFDDKF
+1 MKKEFFNDEF
-11 IKAVTADGW
+11 IKAVTSDGW

-41 KTQKFAEILK
+41 KTQKIAEIFK

-59 RPAISRDSSTPPKTV
+59 KPVESRDSGTPPKTV
-74 MVYSRDGGGC
+74 MVNSRDGGGC
-84 SSSVAPISSDT
+84 SSSVAPISSDSKP
-95 NALTDFEICLPDS
+95 LTDFEISLPYS

-113 SSEHRLIVRA
+113 SSEQRLVIRA
-123 EPFWFGQPDNVISY
+123 EPFWFSQPDNVISY
-137 NFSVVIDAYVLTAIF
+137 NLSVVIDDYVLTAIF
-152 FIFDDVIT
+152 FVFSDVVC

-184 KVITF
+184 NVVTF

-212 QTHAAYYFDCSRN
+212 QNHAAFYFDCSRN
-225 VATSIPKDKLP
+225 VATSIPKDKPP
-236 KVNSTNYKLVKTTCD
+236 KVNSTNYKLVRTTCD

-258 PITLLMNFG
+258 PITLLLNFG

-273 VDTVSKYSSNLLN
+273 VDTVSKYSSNLLK
-286 LHSNIISDLHHGIF
+286 LHCNIITDLHHGIF
-300 TSQSFNHYVS
+300 TSQSFNHFIC
-310 SYVFS
+310 SYVCS

-380 YLQYACSVNN
+380 YLQYACAVNN

-397 RIWGINSS
+397 RIWGINRS

-412 AACKVAQDFISMDL
+412 AACKVAQDFISKDL
-426 SCSNIIDYH
+426 CCSNIIAYYR
-435 KIYSGVKEVSNK
+435 IYSGVKEVSSK
-447 LRLTLQNQFARNSVR
+447 LRLTLQNQFARNSVC
-462 FPISD
+462 FPIND
-467 AAETIQRFG
+467 NAETVQRFG
-476 SLSYAGGCNACF
+476 SLSYTGGCNACF
-488 SVDVHHGHQTFDV
+488 SVDVHHGHKTFDV

-510 MMLVSAIDYNSP
+510 MMLVPAIDYSNP

-533 TLDDFVVDGILNPML
+533 TLDDFVVDGRENPML
-548 PLFARVTYRFPH
+548 PLFAKITYRFPH

-571 EDDDKAPCYPL
+571 EEDDKAPCYPL
-582 IEDAPVYCSGPELYV
+582 EENNPVYCSGPELYV
-597 ALKMGAEITV
+597 ALKMGAEITI
-607 VSGVVANVLKDNAGK
+607 VSGVVANVLKDNIGK
-622 TIYPYRHIVTELVK
+622 TVYPYRYIVSELVA
-636 ARSDAANAHGKNCLE
+636 ARSEAANAHGKNCLE

-663 GKIAQKVH
+663 GKIAQNVH

-704 LFASFYGIHES
+704 LFASFCGIHES

-731 PFDKFTALPL
+731 PFEKFNTLPL
-741 FGLRECLA
+741 FGLRECLT
-749 ESRTLITDVS
+749 ESRMLITDES
-759 NPKIWEVKHEQ
+759 NPKVWEVKHEQ
-770 TDLFNITTRGNASL
+770 TDLLNITTRGNASL
-784 TVADPEHNVLGGVIA
+784 TVADPEHNILGGVIA
-799 RNGAGSENPDLPK
+799 HNGAGSENPDLPK
-812 ESYANRKAFTLS
+812 ESFANRKAFILS

-839 TLLSDMQK
+839 TLLSEMQK

-855 SHLKNLS
+855 SHIKCLS

-870 PLRESLAAEWIEI
+870 PLRESLATEWLEI
-883 DGEKYEVAH
+883 DGKSYEIAH

-905 LYKAVAEKQKCLRTV
+905 LYKTVADKQKCLRTV
-920 ADWTRFFNDLD
+920 ADWLRFFNDID
-931 CASSGV
+931 CASVGV
-937 SSGPREDENYRWK
+937 ASGPREDENYRWR

-955 IAGYRAGMWA
+955 IAGHRAGIWN
-965 IPYLNTPGL
+965 IPYLDTPGL
-974 SVNQKVEWLQSTN
+974 TVAQKVEWLQSIN
-987 DCPSHIFNRK
+987 DCPNHIFNRK

-1006 YIKKILPFDVLKETL
+1006 YIKKLLPYDILEETL
-1021 ERIVSLSPVSEV
+1021 ARIVSLSPVTEV

-1056 VTVSTIQE
+1056 ITVSEIETKPE
-1064 EPDRF
+1064 KY
-1069 LEINGVKMYFDDENE
+1069 LEIDGVKMYFDDENE
-1084 DLLNESLK
+1084 ELLNESLD
-1092 SPYYDNP
+1092 SPYFDNP

-1106 SINDSHTFEIYDG
+1106 SFNDSHTFEIYDG
-1119 EIPDSSDYD
+1119 DIPDSLDYD
-1128 DDIDESFNKPDSKT
+1128 DDFDDEPDVDYDSMRYISKT
-1142 KDIGSFC
+1142 FDVSNNNTSKSDNSD
-1149 IGTPTVV
+1149 V
-1156 NTAATTNKAN
+1156 NLDRLVSRN
-1166 DNNGV
+1166 
-1171 PSIGYIDI
+1171 
-1179 PDIDYDLYD
+1179 
-1188 DDYLPY
+1188 